1 MTERRTTTPSTGA
14 ATVIDPRVTPRRGV
28 DSFWEL
34 ATDLFAI
41 TGADGVLYAL
51 NPAWERL
58 LGWPREDLT
67 AQPFTAFVHPDDFEA
82 TVDVL
87 ARTHIAGARI
97 DELVNRW
104 RRPDGSYCTLSWS
117 GSSDG
122 DVWCVVG
129 RDITGHAQERTLLR
143 EAQRIVELT
152 NWEWHLAS
160 DVVTTNFVAEV
171 LVGDA
176 PIRPFGLDGILTRVA
191 PEDRDAVLTGLDA
204 LRSGSVASARLE
216 HRIVTPRGDIR
227 WLDSRCRL
235 LRDPDGTP
243 SIVRGTSQDITERV
257 LAREQLESA
266 SDFWQG
272 TMDSLDAHVAVLDPK
287 GEIVAVNQAWRRFE
301 EENGACNGTI
311 GENYLALGRTEGA
324 ATSGAQA
331 RAGVQT
337 LLEGEGER
345 FSMEYAARGTGGE
358 RWFAL
363 TATRFSGPGPVSV
376 VVAHHDITERRT
388 MEEEALKQ
396 AALLDEIDVAV
407 VATDSAGNVT
417 HWNRGA
423 EVLYGWTG
431 AEATGRRASELI
443 IADDAP
449 SGIAIA
455 DDLRSHGRWEGRI
468 MMRRKDGT
476 IFPAHVRD
484 ALVVD
489 DDGQASGMI
498 GVSIDITKTIAAE
511 ESLRDARNHLAAV
524 TDSMGEGLLV
534 LDSAGRVT
542 LMNEA
547 AENMLGWTLAGLRGR
562 VMHDLVHYRR
572 PDGSPQ
578 PAAASTILQTLESR
592 ATIRAEDEIFMRR
605 DGTELPTSYTA
616 APLVTADGLEGCVI
630 VFTDATVRQAEQ
642 RELRRKLEALSWAG
656 RVQDALREERFVLYA
671 QPILELAT
679 DEVVQHELL
688 LRMREPNG
696 EIVGPASYLQIA
708 EEHNLIGDIDR
719 WVIRRAARLAARG
732 LPVELNVSGGSISDP
747 ELVTHIE
754 ECLQETGADP
764 ALMVFEITETAL
776 VKDEE
781 AGRHFVERVHEL
793 GCKLALDD
801 FGTGYGGFTYLK
813 QLPVDYLKIDIEF
826 VRDLRTSAASLHVVE
841 AVVNLARGF
850 GMRTVAEGVEDVE
863 TLTLLKTLG
872 VDFAQGYYIARP
884 GPLEDAFTDD
894 SKRSSTPS

>member
-1 MTERRTTTPSTGA
+1 MTHRRTTAHSPGSVA
-14 ATVIDPRVTPRRGV
+14 VIDPRISPRRGV

-41 TGADGVLYAL
+41 SGADGLLYAL

-58 LGWPREDLT
+58 LGWSREDLT
-67 AQPFTAFVHPDDFEA
+67 AQPLTAFIHPEDLEA

-87 ARTHIAGARI
+87 ARTHVAGSRV

-104 RRPDGSYCTLSWS
+104 RRRDGSYCTLAWS
-117 GSSDG
+117 GASDG

-129 RDITGHAQERTLLR
+129 RDVTGHAQERTLLR

-152 NWEWHLAS
+152 NWEWHLDA
-160 DVVTTNFVAEV
+160 DLVTTNLVARV
-171 LVGDA
+171 LTGDQPVA
-176 PIRPFGLDGILTRVA
+176 PFGLDGILARVM
-191 PEDRDAVLTGLDA
+191 PEDREAVLTGLDA
-204 LRSGSVASARLE
+204 LRAGTSTSARLE
-216 HRIVTPRGDIR
+216 HRVLTPSGELR
-227 WLDSRCRL
+227 WLDTRCRL
-235 LRDPDGTP
+235 LRDPDGHP
-243 SIVRGTSQDITERV
+243 SVVRGTSQDITERV
-257 LAREQLESA
+257 IAREQLERA

-272 TMDSLDAHVAVLDPK
+272 TMDSLDAHVAVLDPD

-311 GENYLALGRTEGA
+311 GENYLALGSTDGPHA
-324 ATSGAQA
+324 SGMRA
-331 RAGVQT
+331 RAGVQA
-337 LLEGEGER
+337 LLAGEGER

-363 TATRFSGPGPVSV
+363 TATRFSGTGPVSV
-376 VVAHHDITERRT
+376 VVAHHDITERRM

-396 AALLDEIDVAV
+396 AALLDVIDVAV
-407 VATDSAGNVT
+407 VATDDTGIVT

-423 EVLYGWTG
+423 DVLYGWTRD
-431 AEATGRRASELI
+431 EATGRRASELI

-449 SGIAIA
+449 SRIAIV
-455 DDLRSHGRWEGRI
+455 DDLRRHGRWEGRVC
-468 MMRRKDGT
+468 MRRKDGS

-489 DDGQASGMI
+489 ADGEPSGMI
-498 GVSIDITKTIAAE
+498 GVSIDVTTTIAAE
-511 ESLRDARNHLAAV
+511 DSLRDARNHLAAV

-542 LMNEA
+542 LMNRA
-547 AENMLGWTLAGLRGR
+547 AEELLGWTLAGLRGR
-562 VMHDLVHYRR
+562 VLHDLVHYRR
-572 PDGSPQ
+572 PDGSSQ
-578 PAAASTILQTLESR
+578 PAAASTILQTLQLR
-592 ATIRAEDEIFMRR
+592 TTIRAEDEIFMRR

-616 APLVTADGLEGCVI
+616 APLVTSEGLEGCVI

-671 QPILELAT
+671 QPILDLAT
-679 DEVVQHELL
+679 GEVVQHELL
-688 LRMREPNG
+688 LRVREPDG

-708 EEHNLIGDIDR
+708 EEHDLIGDIDR
-719 WVIRRAARLAARG
+719 WVIRRASLLAARG
-732 LPVELNVSGGSISDP
+732 LPVELNVSGRSISDP
-747 ELVTHIE
+747 ELITHIE
-754 ECLQETGADP
+754 RCLRETGADP
-764 ALMVFEITETAL
+764 GLMVFEITETAL
-776 VKDEE
+776 VSDEQ
-781 AGRHFVERVHEL
+781 AGCDFVRRVHEL

-841 AVVNLARGF
+841 AVVSLARGF
-850 GMRTVAEGVEDVE
+850 GLQTVAEGVEDAE
-863 TLTLLKTLG
+863 TLTLLKSMG
-872 VDFAQGYYIARP
+872 VDYAQGYHIARP
-884 GPLEDAFTDD
+884 GPLEDAFADD
-894 SKRSSTPS
+894 SLKAICS

>member
-1 MTERRTTTPSTGA
+1 MSVARRRGRRPARSRAHNHRGVALTHRRTSAPSA
-14 ATVIDPRVTPRRGV
+14 ISPAVIDPRLVPRRGV

-41 TGADGVLYAL
+41 CGADGMLYAL

-58 LGWPREDLT
+58 LGWSREDLT

-82 TVDVL
+82 TVAVL
-87 ARTHIAGARI
+87 ARTHITGGRI

-104 RRPDGSYCTLSWS
+104 RRRDGSYCTIAWR
-117 GSSDG
+117 GASDG

-129 RDITGHAQERTLLR
+129 RDVTGHAQERTLLR

-152 NWEWHLAS
+152 NWEWHLDS
-160 DVVTTNFVAEV
+160 DVVTTNFVAKV
-171 LVGDA
+171 LVGDEA
-176 PIRPFGLDGILTRVA
+176 VAPFGLDGILARVA
-191 PEDRDAVLTGLDA
+191 PEDREAVLAGLDA
-204 LRSGSVASARLE
+204 LRTGTMTSNRLE
-216 HRIVTPRGDIR
+216 HRVIAPSGELR

-235 LRDPDGTP
+235 LRDADGRP
-243 SIVRGTSQDITERV
+243 SVVRGTSQDITER
-257 LAREQLESA
+257 
-266 SDFWQG
+266 
-272 TMDSLDAHVAVLDPK
+272 
-287 GEIVAVNQAWRRFE
+287 RR
-301 EENGACNGTI
+301 
-311 GENYLALGRTEGA
+311 
-324 ATSGAQA
+324 
-331 RAGVQT
+331 
-337 LLEGEGER
+337 
-345 FSMEYAARGTGGE
+345 
-358 RWFAL
+358 
-363 TATRFSGPGPVSV
+363 
-376 VVAHHDITERRT
+376 
-388 MEEEALKQ
+388 MEEEAL
-396 AALLDEIDVAV
+396 
-407 VATDSAGNVT
+407 N
-417 HWNRGA
+417 
-423 EVLYGWTG
+423 
-431 AEATGRRASELI
+431 
-443 IADDAP
+443 
-449 SGIAIA
+449 
-455 DDLRSHGRWEGRI
+455 
-468 MMRRKDGT
+468 
-476 IFPAHVRD
+476 
-484 ALVVD
+484 
-489 DDGQASGMI
+489 
-498 GVSIDITKTIAAE
+498 
-511 ESLRDARNHLAAV
+511 ARNHLAAI

-547 AENMLGWTLAGLRGR
+547 AEEMLGWTLSGLRGR

-578 PAAASTILQTLESR
+578 PAAASTILQTLELR

-616 APLVTADGLEGCVI
+616 APLVTSQGLEGCVI

-671 QPILELAT
+671 QPILDLAT

-696 EIVGPASYLQIA
+696 EIVGPGSYLQIA

-719 WVIRRAARLAARG
+719 WVIRRASRLAARG

-747 ELVTHIE
+747 ELITHIE
-754 ECLQETGADP
+754 ACLQETGADP

-776 VKDEE
+776 VCDEE
-781 AGRHFVERVHEL
+781 AGRHFVQRVHEL

-826 VRDLRTSAASLHVVE
+826 VRDLRTSEASLHVVE

-850 GMRTVAEGVEDVE
+850 GMQTVAEGVEDAE
-863 TLTLLKTLG
+863 TLSLLKTLG
-872 VDFAQGYYIARP
+872 VNYAQGYHIARP

-894 SKRSSTPS
+894 TLRSSARS

>member
-1 MTERRTTTPSTGA
+1 MTHRRTMAPARGRSAVT
-14 ATVIDPRVTPRRGV
+14 DPRATPRRGV

-41 TGADGVLYAL
+41 SAADGMLYAL

-58 LGWPREDLT
+58 LGWSREDLM
-67 AQPFTAFVHPDDFEA
+67 AQPLTAFVHPDDFEA

-87 ARTHIAGARI
+87 ARTHISGGRI
-97 DELVNRW
+97 DALVNRW
-104 RRPDGSYCTLSWS
+104 RRPDGSYCTLAWS
-117 GSSDG
+117 GASDG

-129 RDITGHAQERTLLR
+129 RDVTGHAQERTLLR

-152 NWEWHLAS
+152 NWEWHLAT

-171 LVGDA
+171 LTGA
-176 PIRPFGLDGILTRVA
+176 HPAAPFGLDGILTRVA

-204 LRSGSVASARLE
+204 LRTGATSTARLE
-216 HRIVTPRGDIR
+216 HRVLTPRGEIR

-235 LRDPDGTP
+235 LRDADGSP
-243 SIVRGTSQDITERV
+243 AIVRGTSQDITERV

-272 TMDSLDAHVAVLDPK
+272 TMDSLDAHVAVLDPN
-287 GEIVAVNQAWRRFE
+287 GDIVAVNRAWRRFE

-311 GENYLALGRTEGA
+311 GENYLALGMTDGPDA
-324 ATSGAQA
+324 SGVRA

-345 FSMEYAARGTGGE
+345 FSMEYAVRGTGGE
-358 RWFAL
+358 RWFTL

-376 VVAHHDITERRT
+376 VVAHHDITERRA
-388 MEEEALKQ
+388 MEEEARKQ
-396 AALLDEIDVAV
+396 AALLDVIDVAV
-407 VATDSAGNVT
+407 VATDGAGNVT

-423 EVLYGWTG
+423 DVLYGWTRE
-431 AEATGRRASELI
+431 EATGHRTSELI
-443 IADDAP
+443 IADHAP
-449 SGIAIA
+449 AGIAIV
-455 DDLRSHGRWEGRI
+455 DDLRSHGRWEGRVS
-468 MMRRKDGT
+468 MRRKDGS

-489 DDGQASGMI
+489 ADGEPSGMI
-498 GVSIDITKTIAAE
+498 GVSIDITTTIAAE

-547 AENMLGWTLAGLRGR
+547 AEQMLGWTLAGLRGR

-572 PDGSPQ
+572 PDGTPQ

-616 APLVTADGLEGCVI
+616 APLVTTEGLEGCVI

-656 RVQDALREERFVLYA
+656 RVQDALREERFLLYA
-671 QPILELAT
+671 QPILDLET

-688 LRMREPNG
+688 LRMREPDG

-719 WVIRRAARLAARG
+719 WVIRRASRLAARG

-747 ELVTHIE
+747 ELITHIE
-754 ECLQETGADP
+754 TCLRETGADP

-776 VKDEE
+776 VRDEE
-781 AGRHFVERVHEL
+781 AGRNFVQRVHEL

-826 VRDLRTSAASLHVVE
+826 VRDLRTSEASLHVVE

-850 GMRTVAEGVEDVE
+850 GMQTVAEGVEDRA
-863 TLTLLKTLG
+863 TLDLLKTLG
-872 VDFAQGYYIARP
+872 VDFAQGYHIARP

-894 SKRSSTPS
+894 IKRSTTSS

>member
-1 MTERRTTTPSTGA
+1 MTHRQTTAPSCLA
-14 ATVIDPRVTPRRGV
+14 AVADPRVTPRRGI

-41 TGADGVLYAL
+41 SGTDAMLYAL

-58 LGWPREDLT
+58 LGWSREVLM
-67 AQPFTAFVHPDDFEA
+67 ARPFTAFVHPDDLEA
-82 TVDVL
+82 TADVL
-87 ARTHIAGARI
+87 ARTHVAGSRI
-97 DELVNRW
+97 DALINRW
-104 RRPDGSYCTLSWS
+104 RRSDGSYCTLAWS
-117 GSSDG
+117 GASDG
-122 DVWCVVG
+122 DIWCVVG
-129 RDITGHAQERTLLR
+129 RDVTGHAQERTLLR

-152 NWEWHLAS
+152 NWEWHLAT
-160 DVVTTNFVAEV
+160 DVVTTNSVADV
-171 LVGDA
+171 LTGDE
-176 PIRPFGLDGILTRVA
+176 PTVPFGLDGILARVA
-191 PEDRDAVLTGLDA
+191 PEDRHAVLTGLDS
-204 LRSGSVASARLE
+204 LRTGATTTVRLE
-216 HRIVTPRGDIR
+216 HRIVTPRDEIR

-235 LRDPDGTP
+235 LRDADGRP
-243 SIVRGTSQDITERV
+243 SVVRGTSQDITERIV
-257 LAREQLESA
+257 AREQLESA

-311 GENYLALGRTEGA
+311 GENYLALGMAEGPYG
-324 ATSGAQA
+324 SGAHG

-345 FSMEYAARGTGGE
+345 FSMEYAARGTAGE
-358 RWFAL
+358 RWFTL

-376 VVAHHDITERRT
+376 VVAHHDITERRV

-423 EVLYGWTG
+423 DVLYGWTRD
-431 AEATGRRASELI
+431 ESTGRRATDLI
-443 IADDAP
+443 IADDGPA
-449 SGIAIA
+449 GVAVV
-455 DDLRSHGRWEGRI
+455 DDLNALGHWEGRI
-468 MMRRKDGT
+468 SMRRKDGS
-476 IFPAHVRD
+476 IFPAHVRN

-489 DDGQASGMI
+489 ADGEPSGMI
-498 GVSIDITKTIAAE
+498 GVSLDITTTIAAE
-511 ESLRDARNHLAAV
+511 DSLRDARNHLAAV

-547 AENMLGWTLAGLRGR
+547 AETMLGWTLAGLRGR

-616 APLVTADGLEGCVI
+616 APLVTTEGLEGCVI

-671 QPILELAT
+671 QPILDLAT
-679 DEVVQHELL
+679 DQVVQHELL
-688 LRMREPNG
+688 LRMREPDG

-747 ELVTHIE
+747 GLIIHIE
-754 ECLQETGADP
+754 ECLRDTGADP
-764 ALMVFEITETAL
+764 GLMIFEITETAL

-781 AGRHFVERVHEL
+781 AGRHFVQRIHEL
-793 GCKLALDD
+793 GCRLALDD

-813 QLPVDYLKIDIEF
+813 QLPVDFLKIDIEF
-826 VRDLRTSAASLHVVE
+826 VRDLRTSEASLHVVE

-850 GMRTVAEGVEDVE
+850 GLQTVAEGVEDAE
-863 TLTLLKTLG
+863 TLELLKTLG
-872 VDFAQGYYIARP
+872 VDFAQGYHIARP

-894 SKRSSTPS
+894 RTRSTTTS

>member
-1 MTERRTTTPSTGA
+1 MTDPRTPAPSTA
-14 ATVIDPRVTPRRGV
+14 AAIAADPRATPRRGV

-41 TGADGVLYAL
+41 SGADGMLYAL

-58 LGWPREDLT
+58 LDWSREDLA
-67 AQPFTAFVHPDDFEA
+67 AQPLTAFVHPDDFES

-87 ARTHIAGARI
+87 ARTHIPGGRI
-97 DELVNRW
+97 DDFHNRW
-104 RRPDGSYCTLSWS
+104 RSRDGSYRTISWS

-129 RDITGHAQERTLLR
+129 RDVTGQAQERTLLR

-152 NWEWHLAS
+152 NWEWHLAT
-160 DVVTTNFVAEV
+160 DVVTTAFVQDV
-171 LVGDA
+171 LVDEE
-176 PIRPFGLDGILTRVA
+176 PIEPFGLDGILSRVA
-191 PEDRDAVLTGLDA
+191 PEDRDAVLIGLDA
-204 LRSGSVASARLE
+204 LRTGAIASARLE
-216 HRIVTPRGDIR
+216 HRILTPRGQVR

-235 LRDPDGTP
+235 IRDIEGRPD
-243 SIVRGTSQDITERV
+243 IVRGTSQDITERV

-287 GEIVAVNQAWRRFE
+287 GDIVAVNQAWRRFE
-301 EENGACNGTI
+301 EESGASNGTI
-311 GENYLALGRTEGA
+311 GENYLALG
-324 ATSGAQA
+324 ATDDADASGARA
-331 RAGVQT
+331 RAGVFA

-363 TATRFSGPGPVSV
+363 TATRFSGSGPVSV
-376 VVAHHDITERRT
+376 VVAHHDITERRA

-396 AALLDEIDVAV
+396 ASLLDVIDVAV
-407 VATDSAGNVT
+407 VATDGVGNVT

-423 EVLYGWTG
+423 EVLYGYT
-431 AEATGRRASELI
+431 AEEATGRRTSELI
-443 IADDAP
+443 ITDDATA
-449 SGIAIA
+449 GLANVEE
-455 DDLRSHGRWEGRI
+455 LRSNGRWEGRVV
-468 MMRRKDGT
+468 MRRKDGT
-476 IFPAHVRD
+476 IVPVDVRD
-484 ALVVD
+484 KVVVD
-489 DDGQASGMI
+489 ADDHAAGMI
-498 GVSIDITKTIAAE
+498 GVSIDITTTIAAE
-511 ESLRDARNHLAAV
+511 DSLRDARNHLAAV

-542 LMNEA
+542 LMNQA
-547 AENMLGWTLAGLRGR
+547 AEQMLGWTLAGLRGR

-578 PAAASTILQTLESR
+578 PAAASTILQTLELR

-616 APLVTADGLEGCVI
+616 APLVTTEGLEGCVI
-630 VFTDATVRQAEQ
+630 VFTDATERQAEQ

-671 QPILELAT
+671 QPILDLRT
-679 DEVVQHELL
+679 DEIIQHELL

-747 ELVTHIE
+747 GLITHIE
-754 ECLQETGADP
+754 DCLRETGADP
-764 ALMVFEITETAL
+764 ELMVFEITETAL

-781 AGRHFVERVHEL
+781 AGRHFVQRVHEL

-826 VRDLRTSAASLHVVE
+826 VCDLRTSAASLHVVE

-850 GMRTVAEGVEDVE
+850 GLETVAEGVEDAE
-863 TLTLLKTLG
+863 TLALLKTLG
-872 VDFAQGYYIARP
+872 VDYAQGYHIARP
-884 GPLEDAFTDD
+884 GPLEDAFRDD
-894 SKRSSTPS
+894 SKRSSTA